1 MNRALLRNPV
11 AIGILAL
18 VALILVGSTFSI
30 VQETQQAVILRFE
43 QPIRTVNAW
52 RPHEAFGNT
61 GAGLIAR
68 LPFVDRVIWID
79 KRVLD
84 VELDNQRVLSTE
96 QQPLEVD
103 AYARFRIV
111 DPLRAVTSTGS
122 ASDTEDRVS
131 AQLQTLFNAALQD
144 ELGKRPFAALL
155 TPERGQVMANIRVAL
170 QQTAANYGVQ
180 VVDVRI
186 KHADL
191 PTGAPLDSAL
201 DRMRTARQQMSQSII
216 AEGQRQVLIIR
227 ADADARAA
235 QIYAQSF
242 NQDPDF
248 YDFYRAMQSYRYT
261 FGGANPQDRSRT
273 NLILSPNNAYL
284 HQFEGGRPAPGR

>member
-1 MNRALLRNPV
+1 M
-11 AIGILAL
+11 
-18 VALILVGSTFSI
+18 
-30 VQETQQAVILRFE
+30 
-43 QPIRTVNAW
+43 
-52 RPHEAFGNT
+52 
-61 GAGLIAR
+61 
-68 LPFVDRVIWID
+68 
-79 KRVLD
+79 LD

-96 QQPLEVD
+96 QQPLDVD

-122 ASDTEDRVS
+122 NSDTEDRVS

-144 ELGKRPFAALL
+144 ELGRRPFAALL
-155 TPERGQVMANIRVAL
+155 TPERGQVMQNIRVAL

-191 PTGAPLDSAL
+191 PTGTPLESAL

-216 AEGQRQVLIIR
+216 ADGQRQAQIIR

-235 QIYAQSF
+235 QIYALSF

-248 YDFYRAMQSYRYT
+248 YDFYRAMLSYRYT
-261 FGGANPQDRSRT
+261 MGGANAQDRSRT
-273 NLILSPNNAYL
+273 NIILSPNSGYMR
-284 HQFEGGRPAPGR
+284 QFEGARASAPR